1 MRYVRA
7 LSSVEESA
15 LERLHREGISHRERQ
30 RAHAVLLSSRNYGR
44 EVIADI
50 SGVSRHTVSL
60 WLDRFER
67 DGVSGLRDAPKSDR
81 PPKSGRPPKMTKEAQ
96 QILREALQ
104 NPIPGLKPLLLERL
118 KKGE

>member
-7 LSSVEESA
+7 LSSLEESA

-30 RAHAVLLSSRNYGR
+30 RAQAVLLSSRNYGR
-44 EVIADI
+44 EVISDI
-50 SGVSRHTVSL
+50 SGVSRDTMSL

-67 DGVSGLRDAPKSDR
+67 DGVDGLRDAPKS
-81 PPKSGRPPKMTKEAQ
+81 GRPSKMTAEAEQ
-96 QILREALQ
+96 LLREALQ
-104 NPIPGLKPLLLERL
+104 SPVPGLKPLLLERL

>member
-50 SGVSRHTVSL
+50 SGVSRDTVSL

-67 DGVSGLRDAPKSDR
+67 DGVSGLRDAA
-81 PPKSGRPPKMTKEAQ
+81 KSGRPPKMTKEAQ